1 MLAECRC
8 RLLRAFGQQPRIHGR
23 GPQKEC
29 APSRARRLR
38 GLGGLSTA
46 ALAAGPRL
54 APDDQLISSPE
65 NEIVRRIRRL
75 AQRREPGLVLLE
87 GPRVLA
93 EAEAA
98 GLQLE
103 LVAVREGDEFD
114 ARSKKRVI
122 LSRGVFRA
130 VSQTVT
136 PQGVIAI
143 ARVEEADARAA
154 IAAARGRRWPLV
166 VLDGVQDPGNV
177 GAICRSAAAAGAP
190 ALAVLEGSA
199 DPYGAKAVRAS
210 AGNVFRLKVAR
221 ASWSDLEG
229 LDGYGA
235 SASGGEPLAGAPIEN
250 SGMIVLGSEAHGL
263 SRSDLKLVTV
273 HLSEGVES
281 LNVAAAAALILF
293 EVRRR
298 LAA

>member
-1 MLAECRC
+1 M
-8 RLLRAFGQQPRIHGR
+8 
-23 GPQKEC
+23 
-29 APSRARRLR
+29 
-38 GLGGLSTA
+38 
-46 ALAAGPRL
+46 
-54 APDDQLISSPE
+54 
-65 NEIVRRIRRL
+65 
-75 AQRREPGLVLLE
+75 
-87 GPRVLA
+87 LA

-98 GLQLE
+98 GLELE
-103 LVAVREGDEFD
+103 VVVVREGDQYSGPE
-114 ARSKKRVI
+114 ARRIV
-122 LSRGVFRA
+122 LARGVFRS

-143 ARVEEADARAA
+143 ARVNEAGPEEAV
-154 IAAARGRRWPLV
+154 AAARERGWPLV

-177 GAICRSAAAAGAP
+177 GAICRTAAAAGAP
-190 ALAVLEGSA
+190 ALALLNGTA

-210 AGNVFRLKVAR
+210 AGNVFRLAVAH
-221 ASWSDLEG
+221 AKWSDLVG

-235 SASGGEPLAGAPIEN
+235 AASGGTPLAEAPVEN
-250 SGMIVLGSEAHGL
+250 AGMIVLGSEAHGL

-293 EVRRR
+293 EIRRR

>member
-1 MLAECRC
+1 L
-8 RLLRAFGQQPRIHGR
+8 P
-23 GPQKEC
+23 KK
-29 APSRARRLR
+29 PS
-38 GLGGLSTA
+38 
-46 ALAAGPRL
+46 
-54 APDDQLISSPE
+54 DQQLISSPE

-75 AQRREPGLVLLE
+75 AQRREPGYVLLE
-87 GPRVLA
+87 GPRVVA

-98 GLQLE
+98 GLELE
-103 LVAVREGDEFD
+103 VVAVREGDEFTTRTGRHITL
-114 ARSKKRVI
+114 A
-122 LSRGVFRA
+122 RGVFRA

-143 ARVEEADARAA
+143 AKLEEQDPAA
-154 IAAARGRRWPLV
+154 VVAAARRRQWPLV

-177 GAICRSAAAAGAP
+177 GAICRTAAAAGAP

-210 AGNVFRLKVAR
+210 AGNVFRLSIAR
-221 ASWSDLEG
+221 ASWGDLAGLEG
-229 LDGYGA
+229 FGA
-235 SASGGEPLAGAPIEN
+235 AASGGAALGDVPIEKA
-250 SGMIVLGSEAHGL
+250 GMIVLGSEAHGL
-263 SRSDLKLVTV
+263 SRSDLKLITI

-293 EVRRR
+293 EVKRR

>member
-1 MLAECRC
+1 L
-8 RLLRAFGQQPRIHGR
+8 P
-23 GPQKEC
+23 KK
-29 APSRARRLR
+29 PS
-38 GLGGLSTA
+38 
-46 ALAAGPRL
+46 
-54 APDDQLISSPE
+54 DQQLISSPE

-75 AQRREPGLVLLE
+75 AQRREPGYVLLE
-87 GPRVLA
+87 GPRVIA

-98 GLQLE
+98 GLELE
-103 LVAVREGDEFD
+103 VVAVREGDEFTTRTGRHITL
-114 ARSKKRVI
+114 AR
-122 LSRGVFRA
+122 GAFRA

-143 ARVEEADARAA
+143 ARLEEQDPAA
-154 IAAARGRRWPLV
+154 VVAAARRRQWPLV

-177 GAICRSAAAAGAP
+177 GAICRTAAAAGAP

-210 AGNVFRLKVAR
+210 AGNVFRLSIAR
-221 ASWSDLEG
+221 ASWGDLVGLEG
-229 LDGYGA
+229 FGA
-235 SASGGEPLAGAPIEN
+235 AASGGAALGDVPIEKA
-250 SGMIVLGSEAHGL
+250 GMIVLGSEAHGL

-293 EVRRR
+293 EVKRR